1 MTTVRPRSAAR
12 TGTMPMTAK
21 MITNRRNAGLTGS
34 HPARIAAQ
42 ASIQTRAWRK
52 ADTRKRTLPG
62 ME

>member
-1 MTTVRPRSAAR
+1 
-12 TGTMPMTAK
+12 MPMTAK